1 MLGLGLSLQKGI
13 SAFNAG
19 RALVSSYIRRVTE
32 AGGVLQNTACDAAAI
47 NELNQ
52 DRLLEPASWVLV
64 PDGIKEDVVFAQK
77 PTSGLGDLTFT
88 RASDATYTDSTG
100 VVRRSPYNL
109 VTFSEDFSNAAWQ
122 KLSASIS
129 SNVTTAP
136 NGTLTA
142 DTLSVTTTIYS
153 GINQALT
160 QLTGSY
166 TSSIYAKKGTKNWLY
181 IIGVS
186 GSASRAAWFNLD
198 TGVVGTVNAGV
209 TATIQ
214 SIGDG
219 WYRCTATDLRSGIG
233 IGYHQIGLSDADSS
247 LTPTSSGTA
256 FIWGAQLVE
265 GTSALDYFPTTNR
278 QDVPRIDFRNADGT
292 LSSCGRLLLEP
303 QRTNVALQ
311 SESLN
316 TNPNVVDASTFTA
329 NVYIS
334 PSGTQSAD
342 QLTETTANDKH
353 GFYQYTTVTAQAYTA
368 SVFTKQTGRRYI
380 SFTSDVTGTQVISFF
395 DLQTKSVLTSASGH
409 TCSVQ
414 DYGDGWLRLIVS
426 FTASAGNRFL
436 IWGGSINGTNNTYAG
451 STSVSQ
457 TFWGY
462 QLEAGTY
469 PTTYIPTTTAAVTR
483 IDDVASKTGVSSLIG
498 QTEGTVFAEVNL
510 SAITAERRIISITSG
525 SEIQRIMIWT
535 MGTTLYVNFNG
546 STVTLGNFPNG
557 SLKIAVGYTISGGN
571 TTYSITTNGGAI
583 TTGTFAVSPTGLSKI
598 NLGSSAGGGLPL
610 SDRATQAALFP
621 TRLSNDQL
629 EVLTSE
635 GYGTYALLAESLNYV
650 LQ

>member
-1 MLGLGLSLQKGI
+1 M
-13 SAFNAG
+13 
-19 RALVSSYIRRVTE
+19 SSFY
-32 AGGVLQNTACDAAAI
+32 D
-47 NELNQ
+47 
-52 DRLLEPASWVLV
+52 DASWLLI
-64 PDGIKEDVVFAQK
+64 PSGIKEDIVFAQK

-109 VTFSEDFSNAAWQ
+109 VQQSEVFSNAAWQ

-186 GSASRAAWFNLD
+186 GSASRVAWFNLN

-214 SIGDG
+214 SVGDG
-219 WYRCTATDLRSGIG
+219 WYRCTATDSITGT
-233 IGYHQIGLSDADSS
+233 GYSQIGLADADSS

-256 FIWGAQLVE
+256 FIWGAQLVQ

-303 QRTNVALQ
+303 QRTNSIRNSSMVGAVAGSPGTTPTGWISGNAGLTRTIVGIGTENGLPYIDFRYNGTANSTIAFLGYGANTDTAAANGQTWTSAIYAKVIAQPTPPVSYSQNFRLGQ
-311 SESLN
+311 SGGSFLSN
-316 TNPNVVDASTFTA
+316 TTQNFTPTTTLARYAHTVTIANASTLFASSEFYANLTNGATYDFTIRLA
-329 NVYIS
+329 APQMELGSY
-334 PSGTQSAD
+334 A
-342 QLTETTANDKH
+342 TTW
-353 GFYQYTTVTAQAYTA
+353 V
-368 SVFTKQTGRRYI
+368 
-380 SFTSDVTGTQVISFF
+380 
-395 DLQTKSVLTSASGH
+395 
-409 TCSVQ
+409 
-414 DYGDGWLRLIVS
+414 
-426 FTASAGNRFL
+426 
-436 IWGGSINGTNNTYAG
+436 
-451 STSVSQ
+451 
-457 TFWGY
+457 
-462 QLEAGTY
+462 
-469 PTTYIPTTTAAVTR
+469 PTTTAAVTR
-483 IDDVASKTGVSSLIG
+483 IADVASKTGVSSLIG
-498 QTEGTVFAEVNL
+498 QTEGTLFYEFSVPVNENLTRSIGVTDGTVSNRINISVFATSLFARVDVGGVNQVNS
-510 SAITAERRIISITSG
+510 SATIVPTAMNKVAFRYKANDFAAYVNGVKVITDTSG
-525 SEIQRIMIWT
+525 ST
-535 MGTTLYVNFNG
+535 FSGTTLSSFSFIQPDGTSAFNG
-546 STVTLGNFPNG
+546 NVGQ
-557 SLKIAVGYTISGGN
+557 IAFFKT
-571 TTYSITTNGGAI
+571 
-583 TTGTFAVSPTGLSKI
+583 
-598 NLGSSAGGGLPL
+598 
-610 SDRATQAALFP
+610 AL
-621 TRLSNDQL
+621 TDDQL

-635 GYGTYALLAESLNYV
+635 GYGTYALLAQSLNCV

>member
-1 MLGLGLSLQKGI
+1 MRPDIFLATIGRGSNG
-13 SAFNAG
+13 SNA
-19 RALVSSYIRRVTE
+19 LEVTE
-32 AGGVLQNTACDAAAI
+32 DRAGLASV
-47 NELNQ
+47 NQ
-52 DRLLEPASWVLV
+52 DCLINAVNNVSQYNPSWHYY
-64 PDGIKEDVVFAQK
+64 PSSIREDIAYTPV

-109 VTFSEDFSNAAWQ
+109 VQQSEVFSNAAWQ

-186 GSASRAAWFNLD
+186 GSASRVAWFNLD

-214 SIGDG
+214 SVGDG
-219 WYRCTATDLRSGIG
+219 WYRCTATDSRTGT
-233 IGYHQIGLSDADSS
+233 GYSQIGLADADSS

-316 TNPNVVDASTFTA
+316 TNPNVADASTFTA

-380 SFTSDVTGTQVISFF
+380 SFTSDVTGTQVSSFF

-469 PTTYIPTTTAAVTR
+469 ATTYIPTTTAAVTR
-483 IDDVASKTGVSSLIG
+483 IADTANKNDVSSLIG
-498 QTEGTVFAEVNL
+498 QTEGTIFLDMRYEVAQTARFSLSDGTGNNWIFVSYPESTTAARVFINASGIIQINNTINSVFTANQNYKIAFAYKSGNWAL
-510 SAITAERRIISITSG
+510 SINGASISSGTQTFAFSGTLSRI
-525 SEIQRIMIWT
+525 
-535 MGTTLYVNFNG
+535 
-546 STVTLGNFPNG
+546 TVT
-557 SLKIAVGYTISGGN
+557 S
-571 TTYSITTNGGAI
+571 
-583 TTGTFAVSPTGLSKI
+583 TFAPNPTEIFGKI
-598 NLGSSAGGGLPL
+598 NQ
-610 SDRATQAALFP
+610 TALFP
-621 TRLSNDQL
+621 TRLTNAQL
-629 EVLTSE
+629 AQLT
-635 GYGTYALLAESLNYV
+635 TL
-650 LQ
+650 

>member
-1 MLGLGLSLQKGI
+1 M
-13 SAFNAG
+13 
-19 RALVSSYIRRVTE
+19 SSFY
-32 AGGVLQNTACDAAAI
+32 D
-47 NELNQ
+47 
-52 DRLLEPASWVLV
+52 DASWLLI
-64 PDGIKEDVVFAQK
+64 PSGIEEDVVFAQK

-88 RASDATYTDSTG
+88 RASDATYTDAGG

-109 VTFSEDFSNAAWQ
+109 LTFSEDFSNAAWT
-122 KLSASIS
+122 KTNATITA
-129 SNVTTAP
+129 NTTTAP

-142 DTLSVTTTIYS
+142 DTLTENNTNSVHRLQTDLFSFTS
-153 GINQALT
+153 GT
-160 QLTGSY
+160 SY
-166 TSSIYAKKGTKNWLY
+166 TISVFVKKNSSGRFLLLNANTAAN
-181 IIGVS
+181 
-186 GSASRAAWFNLD
+186 ARAALNLD
-198 TGVVGTVNAGV
+198 TLAITNING
-209 TATIQ
+209 TATVQ
-214 SIGDG
+214 SVGDG
-219 WYRCTATDLRSGIG
+219 WYRFAVTGTATSTQSVRVFIQMEDVAEDVAYLGNG
-233 IGYHQIGLSDADSS
+233 SS
-247 LTPTSSGTA
+247 F

-316 TNPNVVDASTFTA
+316 TNPNVADASTFTA
-329 NVYIS
+329 NVYTS

-380 SFTSDVTGTQVISFF
+380 SFTSDVTGTQVSSFF

-483 IDDVASKTGVSSLIG
+483 IADAASKTGVSSLIG
-498 QTEGTVFAEVNL
+498 QTEGTLFLDVNLDTRQAYTYFAIAPNLASATFYIGIKITNNAIDAEVVN
-510 SAITAERRIISITSG
+510 SGIQAIITFNNSTTGRFKIAFAYKQNDFAFYINGALIGTDTSG
-525 SEIQRIMIWT
+525 TVPACSQI
-535 MGTTLYVNFNG
+535 GLYNYLQVQM
-546 STVTLGNFPNG
+546 
-557 SLKIAVGYTISGGN
+557 LKYN
-571 TTYSITTNGGAI
+571 
-583 TTGTFAVSPTGLSKI
+583 
-598 NLGSSAGGGLPL
+598 
-610 SDRATQAALFP
+610 QAALFP
-621 TRLSNDQL
+621 TRYTNAQ
-629 EVLTSE
+629 
-635 GYGTYALLAESLNYV
+635 LAELTT
-650 LQ
+650 L